1 MFHSA
6 SHTMKKLLPLLPLL
20 FVGALFAEDAK
31 PAPAAPAKTAPKG
44 SEDLH
49 GLMKAIAGDLKTVA
63 KSLDDAS
70 AVDANR
76 ALIKTIIANAE
87 KAKALTPR
95 SADRQP
101 EAKKEKFVADYKG
114 EMDKLIADFGKIDA
128 ALAKKDFA
136 AAKAAL
142 AECDAL
148 KKEDHRKFIAKKQ
161 R

>member
-1 MFHSA
+1 
-6 SHTMKKLLPLLPLL
+6 MKKLLPLLPFL
-20 FVGALFAEDAK
+20 FAGALFAETT
-31 PAPAAPAKTAPKG
+31 PPAAQAKEKTAAAKRT
-44 SEDLH
+44 EDLH
-49 GLMKAIAGDLKTVA
+49 GLMKSMAGDLKTVS
-63 KSLDDAS
+63 KNLDDES
-70 AVDANR
+70 AVETNR

-87 KAKALTPR
+87 KCKALTPK
-95 SADRQP
+95 SADKQP
-101 EAKKEKFVADYKG
+101 DDKKEKFVADYKT

-148 KKEDHRKFIAKKQ
+148 KKEDHRKFIQKKQ